1 MSTPSAIEFVSHQ
14 EDDNQSHSWM
24 KPDGGKDGLSSI
36 DRLQY
41 FLLKDDADNLR
52 KYLGGFKN
60 GKKVKVSKTR
70 VINDCCQY
78 FDKQGVKRT
87 SSQIK
92 SKLTYLITKQYPI
105 AFKAREDSTMRIS
118 EEEMSQRE
126 KDELEVYLN
135 DICPNFTQMRKVLG
149 ESKAKSPAVCNT
161 TTPLDLNKAQDM
173 SKDEDGEDGENDGG
187 DEASESSKSCKDQE
201 EQGAD
206 VSNEIS
212 SQREAIV
219 QSNSESSTSEHSDAS
234 AYSGKRRPK
243 FFGKIVKNTAKRSVK
258 SIEDIGHGIKE
269 FNDARISLLESK
281 YEEELKNQK
290 EKLQKELQC
299 EQRVKGVIL
308 MAKTFDWSEEKTKN
322 ELEEVYNQYLN

>member
-24 KPDGGKDGLSSI
+24 KPDGGKDGLSSN
-36 DRLQY
+36 DWLQY

-70 VINDCCQY
+70 VINNCCQY
-78 FDKQGVKRT
+78 FDKHGVKHT

-105 AFKAREDSTMRIS
+105 AFKAWEDSTMRIS
-118 EEEMSQRE
+118 KEEMSQHE
-126 KDELEVYLN
+126 KDELEDMN
-135 DICPNFTQMRKVLG
+135 IMRKVLG
-149 ESKAKSPAVCNT
+149 KSKAKSPAVCNT
-161 TTPLDLNKAQDM
+161 TTLLDLNKAQDM
-173 SKDEDGEDGENDGG
+173 SKGEDGEDSEDGENDRG
-187 DEASESSKSCKDQE
+187 DEASESSKSYKDQE

-212 SQREAIV
+212 SQREAI
-219 QSNSESSTSEHSDAS
+219 
-234 AYSGKRRPK
+234 
-243 FFGKIVKNTAKRSVK
+243 IVKNTAKRSVK
-258 SIEDIGHGIKE
+258 SIENIRHSIKE
-269 FNDARISLLESK
+269 FNDARILLLESK
-281 YEEELKNQK
+281 YKEELKNQK

-299 EQRVKGVIL
+299 KQQVKGVIL
-308 MAKTFDWSEEKTKN
+308 MAKTFDWSEKKTKN

>member
-1 MSTPSAIEFVSHQ
+1 MSTPSAIELVSHQ
-14 EDDNQSHSWM
+14 EDDDQSHSWM

-41 FLLKDDADNLR
+41 FLLKDDTDNLR

-78 FDKQGVKRT
+78 FHKQGVKRT

-92 SKLTYLITKQYPI
+92 SKLTYLINKQYPI
-105 AFKAREDSTMRIS
+105 AFKAWEDSTMRIGK
-118 EEEMSQRE
+118 EEMYQCE

-135 DICPNFTQMRKVLG
+135 DICPNFTQIRKVLG
-149 ESKAKSPAVCNT
+149 ESKAKSSAICNT
-161 TTPLDLNKAQDM
+161 TTFFDLNKAQDI
-173 SKDEDGEDGENDGG
+173 SKGEDGEDGENNGG
-187 DEASESSKSCKDQE
+187 DEA
-201 EQGAD
+201 
-206 VSNEIS
+206 
-212 SQREAIV
+212 
-219 QSNSESSTSEHSDAS
+219 SESSTSEHSDAS
-234 AYSGKRRPK
+234 AYSGKRRSK

-258 SIEDIGHGIKE
+258 SIEDVGHGIKE
-269 FNDARISLLESK
+269 FNDARILLLESK
-281 YEEELKNQK
+281 YEKELKNQK
-290 EKLQKELQC
+290 EKLQKKLQC
-299 EQRVKGVIL
+299 EQWVKGVIL

>member
-1 MSTPSAIEFVSHQ
+1 MSTPSTIEFVSHQ
-14 EDDNQSHSWM
+14 EDDNQLHSWM

-60 GKKVKVSKTR
+60 GKKFKVSKTR
-70 VINDCCQY
+70 MINNCCQY
-78 FDKQGVKRT
+78 FDKQGVKHT

-92 SKLTYLITKQYPI
+92 SKLIYLIIKQYPI
-105 AFKAREDSTMRIS
+105 AFKAWEDSTMRIS
-118 EEEMSQRE
+118 KEEMSQRE
-126 KDELEVYLN
+126 KDELEDMN
-135 DICPNFTQMRKVLG
+135 IITK
-149 ESKAKSPAVCNT
+149 SKSPAVYNT

-173 SKDEDGEDGENDGG
+173 SKGEDSEDGEDGENDGG

-201 EQGAD
+201 EQRAD

-243 FFGKIVKNTAKRSVK
+243 FFGKIVKNMAKRSVK
-258 SIEDIGHGIKE
+258 SIEDIGHGVKE
-269 FNDARISLLESK
+269 FNDAQILLLESK
-281 YEEELKNQK
+281 YKEELKNQK

-299 EQRVKGVIL
+299 EQWVKGVIL

-322 ELEEVYNQYLN
+322 ELEEIYNQYFN

>member
-14 EDDNQSHSWM
+14 EDDNQLHSWM
-24 KPDGGKDGLSSI
+24 KPDGGKDGLSLI
-36 DRLQY
+36 DWLQY
-41 FLLKDDADNLR
+41 FLLKDNADNLR

-60 GKKVKVSKTR
+60 GKKVK
-70 VINDCCQY
+70 
-78 FDKQGVKRT
+78 
-87 SSQIK
+87 
-92 SKLTYLITKQYPI
+92 QYPI
-105 AFKAREDSTMRIS
+105 AFKAWEDSTMRIS
-118 EEEMSQRE
+118 EEEMSQHK
-126 KDELEVYLN
+126 KDELE
-135 DICPNFTQMRKVLG
+135 DINIMRKVLG

-161 TTPLDLNKAQDM
+161 TTPLDLNKTQDM
-173 SKDEDGEDGENDGG
+173 SKGEDSEDGENDGG
-187 DEASESSKSCKDQE
+187 DEASKSSKSCKDQE

-234 AYSGKRRPK
+234 AYSSKRYPK

-299 EQRVKGVIL
+299 KQWVKGVIL
-308 MAKTFDWSEEKTKN
+308 MTKTFDWSEKKTKN
-322 ELEEVYNQYLN
+322 ELEEMYNQYLNY